1 MVLTDFGAAFVLKR
15 NKKNTQR
22 NIQFLLKAKQMKI
35 QNHKKKKQ
43 TLDQFIFIILYHPKR
58 QLKCCAPIFM
68 SIF

>member
-35 QNHKKKKQ
+35 QNHKKKNKRS
-43 TLDQFIFIILYHPKR
+43 INSYSLYYTI
-58 QLKCCAPIFM
+58 QNVN
-68 SIF
+68 